1 MILPENNLYPF
12 HSKSLLF
19 ASRQSKWNNKY
30 VKTFKT
36 EEMHMYSGEAWYTE
50 AVV

>member
-1 MILPENNLYPF
+1 MILLENNLYPF

-19 ASRQSKWNNKY
+19 ATRQSKLNKKY
-30 VKTFKT
+30 VKNFKT
-36 EEMHMYSGEAWYTE
+36 EELPMHSGEAWYTE